1 MRNLIENK
9 VILQNAG
16 KFQSLYIIF
25 LLLVLKICILP
36 DVMRQIILSFV
47 NNRLI
52 YRIQPADI
60 AGNVESSEVDLLRSE
75 IFALEE
81 KVALLTKKVED
92 LERLGPVEIIDL
104 TQDESFTTTVS
115 VSSNQSDDIEM
126 NGLF

>member
-1 MRNLIENK
+1 MRNLVENK

-36 DVMRQIILSFV
+36 DVMRQTILSFE

-60 AGNVESSEVDLLRSE
+60 AGNVESSEVDLLRSQ
-75 IFALEE
+75 IFDLEE
-81 KVALLTKKVED
+81 KVALLTKRVED
-92 LERLGPVEIIDL
+92 LERLRPVVIIDL
-104 TQDESFTTTVS
+104 TQDENFTTTVS